1 MTITTVTTSR
11 ASVLNRPSTKV
22 LIVAIFTALSLATD
36 YAMTGFQ
43 NIKVM
48 DTLVFLAAFLFG
60 FRLGIGVALLTRFI
74 YGLVNPL
81 GPADP
86 ITLLFVM
93 IGECFFVIA
102 GAGLRGTFVG
112 STFLRRSREYE
123 RLTIV
128 LSLVGLLATF
138 AFDVLTN
145 FASLLLKTS
154 SLYQAFVVGNIVGA
168 PFAVAH
174 EASNALFFA
183 FVAPAVIVS
192 AARLG
197 LWSPRS
203 DLA

>member
-1 MTITTVTTSR
+1 MTSTQTT
-11 ASVLNRPSTKV
+11 ASVLDRRSTKV
-22 LIVAIFTALSLATD
+22 MITAVFTALSLTTD

-60 FRLGIGVALLTRFI
+60 FRLGIGVSLLTRFI

-112 STFLRRSREYE
+112 SNFLRGSREYE

-168 PFAVAH
+168 PFAVIH
-174 EASNALFFA
+174 ESSNAFFFA
-183 FVAPAVIVS
+183 LVAPGVIL
-192 AARLG
+192 AATRLG
-197 LWSPRS
+197 LASPRS
-203 DLA
+203 SHE

>member
-1 MTITTVTTSR
+1 
-11 ASVLNRPSTKV
+11 
-22 LIVAIFTALSLATD
+22 
-36 YAMTGFQ
+36 MTGFQ

-60 FRLGIGVALLTRFI
+60 FRPGVGVALLTRFI
-74 YGLVNPL
+74 YGLVNPF

-102 GAGLRGTFVG
+102 GAGLRGSFVASSFSRG
-112 STFLRRSREYE
+112 SRDYG

-128 LSLVGLLATF
+128 LSLVGLQATF

-145 FASLLLKTS
+145 FGSWLVETS
-154 SLYQAFVVGNIVGA
+154 SLYQAFVVGNIIGA
-168 PFAVAH
+168 PFAIVH
-174 EASNALFFA
+174 ESSNAFFFA
-183 FVAPAVIVS
+183 FVAPAVIV
-192 AARLG
+192 AATRLG

-203 DLA
+203 GHE